1 MLLTR
6 NRERTLPSN
15 QSVAEFNEKTF
26 VIGSGK
32 LTRPAP

>member
-1 MLLTR
+1 VATR
-6 NRERTLPSN
+6 KYARSVRLPDGDL
-15 QSVAEFNEKTF
+15 